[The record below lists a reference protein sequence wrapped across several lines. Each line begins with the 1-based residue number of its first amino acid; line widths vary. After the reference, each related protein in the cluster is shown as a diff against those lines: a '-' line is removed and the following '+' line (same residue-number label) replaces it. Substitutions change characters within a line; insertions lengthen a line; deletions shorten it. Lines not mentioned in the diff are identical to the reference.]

1 MSVSPVAAA
10 ELEEYDEEE
19 EEEDQQPMYDDA
31 GGMRAVAG
39 GDSEELYHDAT
50 SNKQMAANRGLC
62 ARALYDYQAGRFL
75 LFWSSY
81 IVGRGILAS
90 EG

>member
-1 MSVSPVAAA
+1 VSVSPVAAA
-10 ELEEYDEEE
+10 EPEEYDEEE

-39 GDSEELYHDAT
+39 DDSEELYHDAT

-75 LFWSSY
+75 FWSSY